1 MCVSLIFKRQIGKW
15 EGLLIVT
22 HPIMVISCYT
32 RSMLPAVL
40 YTCIHA
46 HLRRV
51 ISMQVETLRWDKKF
65 TGMKTAASLEENV
78 LHCKALLLHCHGNGE
93 ESMCWS
99 QSLKVTQ
106 SLHVLIIPLPYERNI
121 TSLVSMMKI
130 HIRSFQPVHLS
141 NEHGEPAIKVKTR
154 KWTAHIAGFINH
166 ESSWWGLISDYYMG
180 ILFLAWPI

>member
-1 MCVSLIFKRQIGKW
+1 MRGSADSHTPNHGYLVLHTLYVTCCIVHMYSCTLASGHLHAGGNFEMRQ
-15 EGLLIVT
+15 
-22 HPIMVISCYT
+22 
-32 RSMLPAVL
+32 
-40 YTCIHA
+40 
-46 HLRRV
+46 
-51 ISMQVETLRWDKKF
+51 KF